1 MDKDSVWQS
10 IWQKVEND
18 GQSSL
23 NKYERI
29 WLTVDGLIGDVS
41 GGGLISFFY
50 NHGADN
56 YTETIE
62 DLETIGAESAI
73 TLVNNIG
80 SMFPDGVPPVNI
92 EERNE
97 IMDSW
102 EHDELNE
109 FFENLDEQ
117 FYAIMDDLENKLEP
131 VIAEAIKLADE

>member
-1 MDKDSVWQS
+1 MDKATVWHE
-10 IWQKVEND
+10 IWQKVESN
-18 GQSSL
+18 GKSSL

-29 WLTVDGLIGDVS
+29 WLNVDGLIGAVS

-56 YTETIE
+56 YKETIE

-80 SMFPDGVPPVNI
+80 CMFPGGSPPVNI

-97 IMDSW
+97 IIDSW

-131 VIAEAIKLADE
+131 VIVEAIKLAEN